1 MATNYLL
8 SEPTIDECTNPIWGK
23 LRWDQNGLLVGGNK
37 QVSTVKE
44 HIMEKHTRESAES
57 KGLHNGSEERASGI
71 LP

>member
-1 MATNYLL
+1 M
-8 SEPTIDECTNPIWGK
+8 
-23 LRWDQNGLLVGGNK
+23 
-37 QVSTVKE
+37 STVKE